1 MAAVEQKSRSP
12 RQHVLVFLRKGLILF
27 CLLKFALG
35 ISSAFSE
42 SRVSICFLSSI
53 LSAPFRLFAC
63 TELALAITLPC
74 GGGNTGVHKIS
85 ARG

>member
-1 MAAVEQKSRSP
+1 MAAVEQKSLSP

-63 TELALAITLPC
+63 TELPLASLCLVEGEIQ
-74 GGGNTGVHKIS
+74 VSI
-85 ARG
+85 RY